1 VFKSIRL
8 VMAFLLFVVI
18 NLPACSAIPV
28 TKEENKELPPVLK
41 QDELVRPYIQ
51 IGRIQIVREVYGMD
65 YVLEPNLY
73 DWAINSLREEAYKM
87 NADAVILPEFT
98 SRKITI
104 VVFPAFPST
113 EYRASATAIKFQ

>member
-1 VFKSIRL
+1 MFKSIRIL
-8 VMAFLLFVVI
+8 TAFLLI
-18 NLPACSAIPV
+18 LLAILPACSAIP
-28 TKEENKELPPVLK
+28 TINKEGNELPPVLK

-65 YVLEPNLY
+65 YALEPNLY
-73 DWAINSLREEAYKM
+73 DWAISSLREEAYKL